1 MKKAIIAA
9 ILVLTLCVGTVA
21 LVACNPGNTQTE
33 VAIGDDLYTMGY
45 SVATAASVLGAGS
58 NTAAASTAADTTTET
73 TPDGFE
79 DQLDMFEQ
87 FIDRAN
93 VKVEAGESDKE
104 GYDFRLTVTTNTAG
118 GEQHVYV
125 IYYNIVAD
133 KTVDENGKKIDFAI
147 EGEIQID
154 DTTYQISGSFATD
167 SSVSAEDGRVF
178 SFTLTDLLGNK
189 IAFDEQKVLNDGKYQ
204 EKYNFSFLPAFTHVP
219 EYSFALSFENNM
231 QGSETLVVESNL
243 ADFIKTT
250 VRYTRMYD
258 VETGEYYLN
267 VNVQQPPVNVD
278 VEVRYERDEQGQIRH
293 RYSVQAGFDW
303 ESFEDLFNGFHNRF
317 GEHWYEG

>member
-21 LVACNPGNTQTE
+21 LVACNPDNAKTE

-133 KTVDENGKKIDFAI
+133 KTVDENGMWIRGGPEESRFFMENPPKKFFRLSPGKEVRLRYAYFMKCD
-147 EGEIQID
+147 EVVK
-154 DTTYQISGSFATD
+154 D
-167 SSVSAEDGRVF
+167 SSGNVVKLICSIDRAICPESEARCWP
-178 SFTLTDLLGNK
+178 TLLQHRQVLCSVLL
-189 IAFDEQKVLNDGKYQ
+189 
-204 EKYNFSFLPAFTHVP
+204 
-219 EYSFALSFENNM
+219 
-231 QGSETLVVESNL
+231 
-243 ADFIKTT
+243 
-250 VRYTRMYD
+250 R
-258 VETGEYYLN
+258 
-267 VNVQQPPVNVD
+267 
-278 VEVRYERDEQGQIRH
+278 
-293 RYSVQAGFDW
+293 
-303 ESFEDLFNGFHNRF
+303 
-317 GEHWYEG
+317 